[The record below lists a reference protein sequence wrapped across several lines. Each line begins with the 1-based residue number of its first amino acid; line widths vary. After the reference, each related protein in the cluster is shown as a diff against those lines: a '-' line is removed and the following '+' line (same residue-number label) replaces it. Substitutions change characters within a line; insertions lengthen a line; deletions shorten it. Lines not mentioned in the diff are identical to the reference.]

1 MIIIKDT
8 KYSLQLLS
16 ILKYIAKDKL
26 SSAKKF
32 EKELKQK
39 FVNLLDFPYQYRQS
53 LYFEDESY
61 RDLVYQGYTII
72 YKVEEERVLILE
84 IFKWIE
90 R

>member
-1 MIIIKDT
+1 M
-8 KYSLQLLS
+8 
-16 ILKYIAKDKL
+16 
-26 SSAKKF
+26 
-32 EKELKQK
+32 
-39 FVNLLDFPYQYRQS
+39 NLLDFPYQYRQS